1 MDNSDSEELKKLF
14 DYLINNI
21 LPSRLVTNFIVI
33 AEVVDND
40 NSELSLSVSD
50 GLTPWAAE
58 GMLRYAQRMVRTGD
72 FETPV
77 EQEDKE

>member
-1 MDNSDSEELKKLF
+1 MDGPDSEELKKLF
-14 DYLINNI
+14 DYLINNL
-21 LPSRLVTNFIVI
+21 LPSRLVTNFIVV
-33 AEVVDND
+33 AEVVDNE

-77 EQEDKE
+77 EQEDKD

>member
-1 MDNSDSEELKKLF
+1 MENSDSEELKKLF

-40 NSELSLSVSD
+40 NSELSLTVSD
-50 GLTPWAAE
+50 SLTPWAAE

-72 FETPV
+72 FETPI

>member
-1 MDNSDSEELKKLF
+1 MENSDSEELKKLF

-72 FETPV
+72 FETPI